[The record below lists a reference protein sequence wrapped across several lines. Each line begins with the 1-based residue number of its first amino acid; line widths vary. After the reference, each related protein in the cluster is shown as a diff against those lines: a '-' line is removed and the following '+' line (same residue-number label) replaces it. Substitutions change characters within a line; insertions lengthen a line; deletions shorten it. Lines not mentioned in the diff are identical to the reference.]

1 MSHCSIAILTS
12 HDELG
17 PVYTV
22 RYHVRDNHVPT
33 SVDFYDWELAIG
45 FARKMMALSLDNVAF
60 HERNDGY
67 YAHN

>member
-1 MSHCSIAILTS
+1 MSHYSIALLTS

-22 RYHVRDNHVPT
+22 RYHVRYNHVPT
-33 SVDFYDWELAIG
+33 SVDFYDRDLAVG
-45 FARKMMALSLDNVAF
+45 FARKMMAISLDNIAF
-60 HERNDGY
+60 HARNDGF

>member
-1 MSHCSIAILTS
+1 MSHCSIALLTS

-22 RYHVRDNHVPT
+22 RYRVHGDPVPR
-33 SVDFYDWELAIG
+33 SVDFHDWKLAMG

-60 HERNDGY
+60 HARKDGY
-67 YAHN
+67 YAHH

>member
-1 MSHCSIAILTS
+1 MSTYSIALLTS

-22 RYHVRDNHVPT
+22 RYHMHYNHVPT
-33 SVDFYDWELAIG
+33 SVDFYDRDLAIG
-45 FARKMMALSLDNVAF
+45 FARKIMAVSLDNIAF
-60 HERNDGY
+60 HARNDGY

>member
-1 MSHCSIAILTS
+1 MSNCSIALLTS
-12 HDELG
+12 HDEQG

-22 RYHVRDNHVPT
+22 HYHMRGNHVPT
-33 SVDFYDWELAIG
+33 SVNFYDWELAIG

-60 HERNDGY
+60 HARNDGY